1 MASTA
6 QINIKVDERQAQ
18 NSVDNLNKSL
28 NQSTKS
34 TASLRAELRQVTQE
48 LQGLEPGSKRF
59 DELSQ
64 RAGQLRDTIQD
75 TSAVINATAGS
86 AIENLGTGLQ
96 GVASTGVAAFQGL
109 QAAAVLFGGENE
121 NLQKQLVKLQAVANL
136 AQAINTFGGL
146 KDTITTVT
154 ASFKAFSTQIAA
166 STVVSKIYNFVMQ
179 ETTLAQV
186 KETASSIA
194 GSVATGVQTA
204 ATTLLTAAKRALTTA
219 TISSANAMRV
229 LKGAIVATGIGALVI
244 LLGEAISYLMD
255 MGNEAE
261 SAAEKQEK
269 IAQAAEKTRQK
280 LQDAATAARNLS
292 EMMTGGLTDMD
303 NELKLLE
310 ARGAGF
316 NEIYDK
322 QIQILNERNTLLNN
336 QAFQENIQLA
346 NDASAYT
353 GKQLARYLELKKEQK
368 NIYTEMSL
376 ASIKRSDAAKQEEED
391 AARAAKEAA
400 DRRKQAADD
409 AQRERDRLEK
419 ERQDRR
425 RKELDDLNAIL
436 DREKYARQEL
446 IRLYT
451 NQDEVENGIFQKRTK
466 REEEMLN
473 LQIEMDNF
481 EKDLIEKATD
491 RKIKALEEEWIQ
503 GKKTIE
509 QFQADRLAL
518 EQKGADNLLPV
529 EKSLLKKKEQIFNME
544 VDKRKEVWDKL
555 KEQAII
561 NSEIIYTQT
570 AQSRVTFEKDM
581 ALREIELMNISENKK
596 KELRLETLNYYK
608 DTEISQI
615 TKIKD
620 RSLDLLYKQYQ
631 DELKLAEQNGDDKE
645 EIDAKYEQDRVNLEL
660 DAAKQIKDIQDAALV
675 DRQKSFQDNIKLAEE
690 QLNLWG
696 GKVMEISDAINQLFA
711 QQTQQQIDMVNAK
724 YQTES
729 DKLQAQ
735 FDQKILTDEE
745 YNAQKKALDQ
755 QREQDELALK
765 RKQFNR
771 DKANNIVN
779 AIMMGAQSVLAAL
792 ATMPPASYIMAGIN
806 AGLAAVQVATISQQQ
821 FKAARGGIVPGNGP
835 SNIDSVPSLLAP
847 GEAVINANSAAMFPN
862 TLSMINQA
870 GGGISL
876 APEMP
881 TQGSNG
887 SGTIFSDNRSNQPV
901 RAYVVE
907 TEITNSQKRVNRI
920 ERSVEF

>member
-6 QINIKVDERQAQ
+6 QINIKVDEKSAQ

-34 TASLRAELRQVTQE
+34 TTSLRAELRQITQE

-59 DELSQ
+59 DELNQ

-75 TSAVINATAGS
+75 TSAVIKATAGS
-86 AIENLGTGLQ
+86 AIENLGSGLQ

-109 QAAAVLFGGENE
+109 QAAAVLFGDENE
-121 NLQKQLVKLQAVANL
+121 NLQKQMVKLQAVANL

-166 STVVSKIYNFVMQ
+166 STIVSKIYNFVMQ

-186 KETASSIA
+186 KETASSVA
-194 GSVATGVQTA
+194 GSIATGIQTA
-204 ATTLLTAAKRALTTA
+204 ATTLLTVAKRGLTTA

-229 LKGAIVATGIGALVI
+229 LKGAIVATGIGALVV

-280 LQDAATAARNLS
+280 LQDAAAAARTLS
-292 EMMTGGLTDMD
+292 EMMTGGLTDME

-316 NEIYDK
+316 NVVYDQQVK
-322 QIQILNERNTLLNN
+322 ILNERNTLLNN
-336 QAFQENIQLA
+336 QAFKENIQLA
-346 NDASAYT
+346 NQASDYT
-353 GKQLARYLELKKEQK
+353 GKMLTRYLELKKEQK
-368 NIYTEMSL
+368 AINTDMEL
-376 ASIKRSDAAKQEEED
+376 ANIKRSDAAKQESED
-391 AARAAKEAA
+391 AARAAQEAA
-400 DRRKQAADD
+400 DKRKQQSDD
-409 AQRERDRLEK
+409 AARERERLEK

-425 RKELDDLNAIL
+425 RKEIDDLNTIL
-436 DREKYARQEL
+436 DREKYAREEL
-446 IRLYT
+446 AKVYT
-451 NQDEVENGIFQKRTK
+451 TQDEVEKGIFQKRTK
-466 REEEMLN
+466 REEEMMN
-473 LQIEMDNF
+473 LQIEMDDF
-481 EKDLIEKATD
+481 EKDLINKATE
-491 RKIKALEEEWIQ
+491 RKIQALEEDWVK
-503 GKKTIE
+503 GKKTIQ
-509 QFQADRLAL
+509 QFQAERLIL
-518 EQKGADNLLPV
+518 EQNGADNLLPV
-529 EKSLLKKKEQIFNME
+529 EKALLDKKEQIFNME
-544 VDKRKEVWDKL
+544 VDKRQENWDRL

-561 NSEIIYTQT
+561 NSDIINTQT
-570 AQSRVTFEKDM
+570 AQSRVNFEKEM
-581 ALREIELMNISENKK
+581 ALRDIELMNVSEEKK
-596 KELRLETLNYYK
+596 KKLRLETLQYYE

-615 TKIKD
+615 TQINNK
-620 RSLDLLYKQYQ
+620 SLDLLYEQYKT
-631 DELKLAEQNGDDKE
+631 ERKLAEENGDDLE
-645 EIDAKYEQDRVNLEL
+645 VIDAKYQNDRVNLEL
-660 DAAKQIKDIQDAALV
+660 DASKKIRDIQDAALV
-675 DRQKSFQDNIKLAEE
+675 DREKNFQENIKLAEE
-690 QLNLWG
+690 QLNMWG
-696 GKVMEISDAINQLFA
+696 GKVMEIADAINALYA
-711 QQTQQQIDMVNAK
+711 QQTQQQIDMVNSR

-735 FDQKILTDEE
+735 FDQRLISEE
-745 YNAQKKALDQ
+745 EFNAQKKAMEQ
-755 QREQDELALK
+755 QREQDEISLK

-779 AIMMGAQSVLAAL
+779 AIMLGAQSVLAAL
-792 ATMPPASYIMAGIN
+792 ATMPPASYIMAALN

-821 FKAARGGIVPGNGP
+821 FKAARGGIVPGNGNG
-835 SNIDSVPSLLAP
+835 SVDSVPSMLAP
-847 GEAVINANSAAMFPN
+847 GEAVINSNSAAMFPN
-862 TLSMINQA
+862 TLSLINQA

-881 TQGSNG
+881 TQGSSG
-887 SGTIFSDNRSNQPV
+887 SGTVFADNRSNQPV
-901 RAYVVE
+901 KAYVVE
-907 TEITNSQKRVNRI
+907 TEITSSQKRVNRI